1 MGAPG
6 KTAKAFRWAHGSW
19 HARHAQYG
27 LPRSNH
33 SAKKL
38 ASTSLAMPSKLF
50 QASLSIT
57 SRGVSE
63 LTNLMDLPQAL
74 AAVEQ
79 EASISSSHS
88 SRFVLEENVRWACP
102 RRLSVQLTSWILRAS
117 QAQVQLLA
125 SELLSGGSCLP
136 LLEAWCHG
144 SPAGCAGGAPRSS
157 STTGASEDHERSCS
171 SLTCIAEAL
180 KLSNLSRNPNPHSP
194 NTPPAF
200 RVVPELWGVLCPE
213 CRCTAPWCGS
223 EARHDNEPRSFQ

>member
-74 AAVEQ
+74 AAVEP

-88 SRFVLEENVRWACP
+88 SRFVLEENIRWACP

-117 QAQVQLLA
+117 QAQVRHLLA
-125 SELLSGGSCLP
+125 
-136 LLEAWCHG
+136 
-144 SPAGCAGGAPRSS
+144 RSFL
-157 STTGASEDHERSCS
+157 AV
-171 SLTCIAEAL
+171 A
-180 KLSNLSRNPNPHSP
+180 
-194 NTPPAF
+194 PAF
-200 RVVPELWGVLCPE
+200 RYSRLGAMVRPQGAQAEPQGRHRRLVPA
-213 CRCTAPWCGS
+213 RITR
-223 EARHDNEPRSFQ
+223 EAVHH